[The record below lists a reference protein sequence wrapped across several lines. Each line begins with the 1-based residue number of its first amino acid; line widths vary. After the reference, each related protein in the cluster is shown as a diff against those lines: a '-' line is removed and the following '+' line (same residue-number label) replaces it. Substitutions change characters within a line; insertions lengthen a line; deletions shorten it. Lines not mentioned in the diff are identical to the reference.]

1 MDQFESFEQDVH
13 RLVMALECEMVSEEL
28 SRYDMAAKEI
38 EVQGQVYRRGIR
50 LPEVYLT
57 AAGRVSVERHLY
69 YDAPM

>member
-1 MDQFESFEQDVH
+1 
-13 RLVMALECEMVSEEL
+13 
-28 SRYDMAAKEI
+28 MAAKEI